1 MWQPAHLDICV
12 SADGK
17 SERKK
22 ASYTQRLC
30 VSAIDAKG
38 NTWATSYIC
47 QCECGSTLHNNTAKF
62 RYAVSIRLE
71 NFKNH
76 IILSSSISKDLLHSL
91 SNKALPFY
99 PTGCVLLH

>member
-22 ASYTQRLC
+22 ASYTQLLC
-30 VSAIDAKG
+30 VSAINAKG

-47 QCECGSTLHNNTAKF
+47 QCEAGPLYITTAKF
-62 RYAVSIRLE
+62 HYAVSIRLE

-76 IILSSSISKDLLHSL
+76 IILSSTISEDLLHSL
-91 SNKALPFY
+91 SNKALRFY
-99 PTGCVLLH
+99 PT

>member
-47 QCECGSTLHNNTAKF
+47 QCEAGPLYITTQPNFAMLLAFAWRTLK
-62 RYAVSIRLE
+62 
-71 NFKNH
+71 
-76 IILSSSISKDLLHSL
+76 IIL
-91 SNKALPFY
+91 F
-99 PTGCVLLH
+99 